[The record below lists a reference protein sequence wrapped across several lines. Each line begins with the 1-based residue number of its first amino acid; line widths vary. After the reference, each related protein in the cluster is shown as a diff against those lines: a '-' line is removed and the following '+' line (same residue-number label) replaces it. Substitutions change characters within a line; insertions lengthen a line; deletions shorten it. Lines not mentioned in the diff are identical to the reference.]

1 MKLFKSRKN
10 GDSVVYQKQFQL
22 QSLNLSKMPMIKYN
36 YTNQIDFLIHEKTG
50 VTIIYQLYM
59 KL

>member
-1 MKLFKSRKN
+1 MKSFKSRKS

-36 YTNQIDFLIHEKTG
+36 YTNQIDFLIHEQTG
-50 VTIIYQLYM
+50 VTIYQLYM